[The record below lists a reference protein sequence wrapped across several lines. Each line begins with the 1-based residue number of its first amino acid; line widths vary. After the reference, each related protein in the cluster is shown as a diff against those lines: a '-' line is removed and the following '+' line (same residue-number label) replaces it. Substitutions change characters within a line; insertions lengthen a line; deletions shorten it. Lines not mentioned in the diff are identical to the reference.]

1 MKIRYIILSIIVASG
16 YFIVSSCGVEYK
28 LTNAKL
34 DYSIYKTIAVGDFP
48 NQAPL
53 VYPSLYQEFNEK
65 LKNAYTRQT
74 QLQMVPQNGDYN
86 VGGAIVG
93 YTLQQLSVGADG
105 LAAQSTL

>member
-48 NQAPL
+48 NQAPWCIHL
-53 VYPSLYQEFNEK
+53 FIRSLTK
-65 LKNAYTRQT
+65 
-74 QLQMVPQNGDYN
+74 
-86 VGGAIVG
+86 
-93 YTLQQLSVGADG
+93 S
-105 LAAQSTL
+105 